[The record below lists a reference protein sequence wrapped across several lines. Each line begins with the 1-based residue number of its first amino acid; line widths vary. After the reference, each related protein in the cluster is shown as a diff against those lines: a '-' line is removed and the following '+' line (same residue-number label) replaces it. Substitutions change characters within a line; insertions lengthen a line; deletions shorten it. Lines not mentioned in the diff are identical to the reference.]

1 MSDQKNSRISK
12 VRLKMIRL
20 QQHILILIAIFMTLV
35 VVYQIVA
42 RIGGFSVRWT
52 EELARFLS
60 IWATFLAVPILI
72 ASGRLIN
79 IDCYAYLAS
88 AVDFLSSNFDIFSSI
103 SNPYLDRFCA
113 STGNLASDQPRSA
126 LAHGSFYVACS
137 GLFNSQ
143 HFCNS

>member
-20 QQHILILIAIFMTLV
+20 QQHILILIAIFMTFV

-60 IWATFLAVPILI
+60 I
-72 ASGRLIN
+72 
-79 IDCYAYLAS
+79 
-88 AVDFLSSNFDIFSSI
+88 
-103 SNPYLDRFCA
+103 
-113 STGNLASDQPRSA
+113 
-126 LAHGSFYVACS
+126 
-137 GLFNSQ
+137 
-143 HFCNS
+143 